1 MVLSATSNPPA
12 VSAEYELWCLVEGDR
27 TPFPVTVPTGTHIAG
42 LKELVFVKRK
52 SILRDVDAADLK
64 LWKVSASYQHKPTPL
79 QAVADHPA
87 VQSTR
92 TCRSRR
98 YSG

>member
-27 TPFPVTVPTGTHIAG
+27 TPFPVTVPTGTHVAG
-42 LKELVFVKRK
+42 LKKLIR
-52 SILRDVDAADLK
+52 ADGINASDTVLAK
-64 LWKVSASYQHKPTPL
+64 DLTLWKVSASYQHKPTPL